1 MKRIAL
7 LAMISFFALFT
18 YSQITITVDDLLDVG
33 DSINLAGLEEV
44 PQGFSPGPSGPNQ
57 HWDFS
62 DLGQDTVYTLR
73 FIDPATTPYGSSFP
87 GSNIA
92 AEGIIESFAA
102 EGYAYATRNMG
113 FFKIDGFAGSYDIFE
128 DLVVPFEPPEVMFDF
143 PVNYLDSLEQT
154 SVMDITIESPE
165 PAADSVRI
173 KVVTSVESKVD
184 SWGELTT
191 PVWTGQVL
199 RMRDLRTTIDS
210 SWVKVFFFWVFLESN
225 TSVNLTYKYV
235 ANNAGYPVMQFNAD
249 TTETEFSMMNYSVD
263 VGVGQDELSAKEN
276 NDLLVYPNPAS
287 GLIHVRTPGLETNG
301 ELLVYDLMG
310 RQLKTLPV
318 LSKRQDYTMNVS
330 ELPSGIYQLVLRSE
344 NLVISTGK
352 VVIR

>member
-1 MKRIAL
+1 
-7 LAMISFFALFT
+7 MISFLAFST

-33 DSINLAGLEEV
+33 DSVNLAGVDSV
-44 PQGFSPGPSGPNQ
+44 PAGFSPGAAGPNM

-62 DLGQDTVYTLR
+62 DLGMDTVYTLR

-92 AEGIIESFAA
+92 AEGMIEGFEA
-102 EGYAYATRNMG
+102 EGFAYATRNTD
-113 FFKIDGFAGSYDIFE
+113 FFQIDGFAGSYDIFE

-154 SVMDITIESPE
+154 SVMDIKIESPE

-173 KVVTSVESKVD
+173 KVVTTVESRVD

-199 RMRDLRTTIDS
+199 RLRDVRTTIDS

-225 TSVNLTYKYV
+225 TSVNHTYKYM
-235 ANNAGYPVMQFNAD
+235 ANNAGYPVMQFNSD
-249 TTETEFSMMNYSVD
+249 TTETEFSMLNYSVD
-263 VGVGQDELSAKEN
+263 AGVGQDELSAKEN
-276 NDLLVYPNPAS
+276 IDLLIYPNPAS
-287 GLIHVRTPGLETNG
+287 GIVNVHIPGLDTDG
-301 ELLVYDLMG
+301 ELHVYDLMG
-310 RQLKTLPV
+310 RQLKAIPV
-318 LSKRQDYTMNVS
+318 ISGRQDYNLNVS
-330 ELPSGIYQLVLRSE
+330 ELPAGIYQLVLRSE
-344 NLVISTGK
+344 NLLISAEK
-352 VVIR
+352 IVVR